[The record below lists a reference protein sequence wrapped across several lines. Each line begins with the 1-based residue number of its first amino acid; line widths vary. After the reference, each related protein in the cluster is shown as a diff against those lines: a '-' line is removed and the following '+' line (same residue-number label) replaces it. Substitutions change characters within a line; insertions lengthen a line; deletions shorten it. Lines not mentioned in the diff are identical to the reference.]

1 MDKNLRPYL
10 AELIG
15 TFALVFL
22 GAGTVLV
29 SRMAVLPGQPQP
41 YVVGIALAEGFILAV
56 MLSATVNISGGY
68 LNPAITL
75 MLWVYKRMDGVK
87 ASWLIGAQ
95 LLGAVLAGMCL
106 RPLFSDNVMMDARLG
121 TPHLNLEAFG
131 LATGSNPG
139 FPVLLTGIGIETAL
153 TFVLTFAIF
162 GTMIDP
168 RGPRLAGLGVGLALS
183 ADILMGYALTGA
195 AANPARWFGTVI
207 WEQTVPVLTAPSP
220 FKTGEHTVYW
230 IGPIVGALLAGGIYT
245 MLIMPPEEEEKS
257 TAPSASV
264 GVPAGAGSTLFRAK
278 K

>member
-22 GAGTVLV
+22 GAGTVCA
-29 SRMAVLPGQPQP
+29 SSMAVLPGQPQP

-68 LNPAITL
+68 LNPAVTL

-95 LLGAVLAGMCL
+95 LLGAVLAGLCL
-106 RPLFSDNVMMDARLG
+106 RPLFTENVMMSSRLG
-121 TPHLNLEAFG
+121 TPHLNLPAFG
-131 LATGSNPG
+131 LTPGSSPG
-139 FPVLLTGIGIETAL
+139 LPIQLTGIGIETAL

-168 RGPRLAGLGVGLALS
+168 RGPRLAGLGVGLALT
-183 ADILMGYALTGA
+183 ANILMGYALTGA
-195 AANPARWFGTVI
+195 AVNPARWFGTVV
-207 WEQTVPVLTAPSP
+207 WELTVPVLQGQAPLAD
-220 FKTGEHTVYW
+220 HYVYW

-245 MLIMPPEEEEKS
+245 TLILPPEEEERGAATTS
-257 TAPSASV
+257 TGA

>member
-22 GAGTVLV
+22 GAGTVCV
-29 SRMAVLPGQPQP
+29 SSMTVLPGQPQP
-41 YVVGIALAEGFILAV
+41 YVVGIALAEGFILAA
-56 MLSATVNISGGY
+56 MLSATVHISGGY
-68 LNPAITL
+68 LNPAVTL
-75 MLWVYKRMDGVK
+75 MLWVYKRIDGVK

-95 LLGAVLAGMCL
+95 LLGAVLAGLCL
-106 RPLFSDNVMMDARLG
+106 RPLFDTNVMMSSHLG
-121 TPHLNLEAFG
+121 TPHLNLAAFNK
-131 LATGSNPG
+131 ASAD

-183 ADILMGYALTGA
+183 AAVLMGYALTGA
-195 AANPARWFGTVI
+195 ATNPARWFGTFV
-207 WEQTVPVLTAPSP
+207 WELTVEPLRLQSP
-220 FKTGEHTVYW
+220 WADHTVYW
-230 IGPIVGALLAGGIYT
+230 IGPILGALLAGGIYT
-245 MLIMPPEEEEKS
+245 TLIMPPEEEEKS
-257 TAPSASV
+257 TVATSASV
-264 GVPAGAGSTLFRAK
+264 GVPAAAGSTLFRAK

>member
-29 SRMAVLPGQPQP
+29 SRMAVLPGQQQP

-68 LNPAITL
+68 LNPAVTL

-95 LLGAVLAGMCL
+95 LLGAVLAGLCL
-106 RPLFSDNVMMDARLG
+106 RPLFTENVMMDAHLG
-121 TPHLNLEAFG
+121 TPHLNLEAFN
-131 LATGSNPG
+131 ATYPN
-139 FPVLLTGIGIETAL
+139 FPTLLTGIGIETAL
-153 TFVLTFAIF
+153 TFILTFAIF

-168 RGPRLAGLGVGLALS
+168 RGPRLAGLGVGLALV
-183 ADILMGYALTGA
+183 ANILMGYALTGA
-195 AANPARWFGTVI
+195 AVNPARWFGTVV
-207 WEQTVPVLTAPSP
+207 WEMTVQQLQGQNP
-220 FKTGEHTVYW
+220 FRDHAVYW
-230 IGPIVGALLAGGIYT
+230 IGPIVGALLAGGVYT
-245 MLIMPPEEEEKS
+245 TLIMPPEEEEKS
-257 TAPSASV
+257 AAPPASV
-264 GVPAGAGSTLFRAK
+264 GVPAGASSTLIRAK